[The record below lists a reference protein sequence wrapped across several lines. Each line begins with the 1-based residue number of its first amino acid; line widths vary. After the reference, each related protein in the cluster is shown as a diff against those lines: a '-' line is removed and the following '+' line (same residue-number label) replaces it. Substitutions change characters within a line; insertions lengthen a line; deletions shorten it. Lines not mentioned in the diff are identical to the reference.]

1 MYYLPPWIGSYLQL
15 WYRCE
20 YHTFITRLSAPSK
33 LPLHVVHC
41 CVYNT
46 RLVGNRSQLPQ
57 VRGQVHAVFS
67 APHLMWNGKTI
78 LDFKKRMENVFAIH
92 LLFFLSLLGFIDTI
106 LMHSGKGSKTTGIR
120 NRLHSFHSW
129 LCQLLLGNFFF
140 FLHSPESRAWNMNL
154 GEDNLLQ
161 KWSQEAKVG
170 KLRFGKKKNQ

>member
-1 MYYLPPWIGSYLQL
+1 MESEPEHKACKCLKFASNPMATPIMYYLPPWIGSYLQL

-78 LDFKKRMENVFAIH
+78 LDFKKRMENVFDIH

-140 FLHSPESRAWNMNL
+140 FAFSWKQSLKHEL
-154 GEDNLLQ
+154 G
-161 KWSQEAKVG
+161 W
-170 KLRFGKKKNQ
+170 R